1 VTTHR
6 TPNDPIPPR
15 EPTTTTTVKGRITP
29 VRLFHEDRGHG
40 RSRPHLLAIYDTG
53 QRRVLIDRGQRM
65 TPRLVA
71 VLNDGQEH
79 ECVDGPMQIKAICDE
94 YVRQYNRVGGP
105 LACRLSRTHLDCTPS
120 NQPTT
125 VRTGDAARH
134 PELAS
139 DAGHSTSRPSSA
151 CKDTRP
157 GATTP
162 AEDALG
168 IAA

>member
-1 VTTHR
+1 
-6 TPNDPIPPR
+6 
-15 EPTTTTTVKGRITP
+15 
-29 VRLFHEDRGHG
+29 
-40 RSRPHLLAIYDTG
+40 LAIYDTG